1 MQTSISRKAIN
12 FDLSENLLK
21 KYYPSKNYRN
31 SWREIK
37 KFLEKS
43 DFIHRQYSGYVSRK
57 CIPMAD
63 VLNIITEMAIKLKW
77 LKLCVI
83 EFDVTIVGNNYSLI
97 SHIYNANFDI

>member
-37 KFLEKS
+37 KWILKKHDFLSLS
-43 DFIHRQYSGYVSRK
+43 D
-57 CIPMAD
+57 D
-63 VLNIITEMAIKLKW
+63 N
-77 LKLCVI
+77 
-83 EFDVTIVGNNYSLI
+83 
-97 SHIYNANFDI
+97 

>member
-12 FDLSENLLK
+12 FDLSEDLLK

-83 EFDVTIVGNNYSLI
+83 EFDVTIVGNNRSEERRVGKERK
-97 SHIYNANFDI
+97 

>member
-37 KFLEKS
+37 KFLEKVIL
-43 DFIHRQYSGYVSRK
+43 FIVS
-57 CIPMAD
+57 ILDMY
-63 VLNIITEMAIKLKW
+63 LE
-77 LKLCVI
+77 
-83 EFDVTIVGNNYSLI
+83 
-97 SHIYNANFDI
+97 NAYQWQMY

>member
-1 MQTSISRKAIN
+1 
-12 FDLSENLLK
+12 
-21 KYYPSKNYRN
+21 
-31 SWREIK
+31 
-37 KFLEKS
+37 
-43 DFIHRQYSGYVSRK
+43 
-57 CIPMAD
+57 MAD